1 MADEPAQIVELKRA
15 LGQHLAGLRKAAGA
29 TQQDVA
35 RNAFV
40 DRTYVSHAE
49 RGQQMPERSFW
60 VAADDYLQ
68 AGGRLRTAYDE
79 LAAAQHAVKQAELDA
94 LRARYQTPS
103 APTFPGGLAL
113 RSTIP
118 SSTSKDRR
126 PMRAELL
133 AHYEALT
140 NNYRHID
147 YQAGARAVY
156 AETVAHLNR
165 LLAAVDQV
173 PSSLYR
179 RFILGLGDVAQ
190 LAAWLAIDSQDY
202 GTARQYCALALS
214 SAEEGEDPNL
224 HSYVLGVMSYI
235 HLHAGR
241 GPEAV
246 RLLEAALRVADERRF
261 GVDPAIRSWLYEAMG
276 EAYAIAG
283 DREAGARALA
293 RAEQLFDA
301 VCSDT
306 VPHWL
311 SFFNAE
317 GHVAR
322 LKGRCL
328 MRLGDGQAAI
338 TTLETACE
346 LLPNHYVREQ
356 SGTLIDLAAAHLLEA
371 GANTRPAEPVAAAN
385 IAQEAWRLALLTESN
400 RNQRRIR
407 ELLSQFAPY
416 AHLESVQALAHTV
429 R

>member
-1 MADEPAQIVELKRA
+1 MADEPAHIAALKRA
-15 LGQHLAGLRKAAGA
+15 LGRRLADLRKAARV
-29 TQQDVA
+29 TQQEVA
-35 RNAFV
+35 KRGFV

-49 RGQQMPERSFW
+49 RGQQVPERGFW
-60 VAADDYLQ
+60 VAVDDFLK
-68 AGGRLRTAYDE
+68 AGGSLRTAYDE
-79 LAAAQHAVKQAELDA
+79 LVAAQHAVKQADLDA
-94 LRARYQTPS
+94 LRARHHLPAAPS
-103 APTFPGGLAL
+103 LGSCLAL

-118 SSTSKDRR
+118 GSPSKDRR

-140 NNYRHID
+140 DNYRQID

-156 AETVAHLNR
+156 SETVAHLNR

-179 RFILGLGDVAQ
+179 RFILGLGDAAQ
-190 LAAWLAIDSQDY
+190 LAAWLAIDGQDY

-241 GPEAV
+241 GPEAL
-246 RLLEAALRVADERRF
+246 RLLEAALRIADTRRF
-261 GVDPAIRSWLYEAMG
+261 GVHAAIRSWLYEAMG
-276 EAYAIAG
+276 EAYAFAG
-283 DREAGARALA
+283 ERPNGVRALA
-293 RAEQLFDA
+293 RAEELFDA

-311 SFFNAE
+311 SFFNSAA
-317 GHVAR
+317 HAAR

-328 MRLGDGQAAI
+328 MRLGEGRAAI
-338 TTLETACE
+338 ATLETACE
-346 LLPNHYVREQ
+346 LLPAHYVREQ
-356 SGTLIDLAAAHLLEA
+356 AGTLVDLAAAHLLEA
-371 GANTRPAEPVAAAN
+371 NVTTAPAEPEAAAE
-385 IAQEAWRLALLTESN
+385 IAHEAWRLAVITESS

-407 ELLSQFAPY
+407 ELLPEFASYSQM
-416 AHLESVQALAHTV
+416 ESVQALVYAV